1 MSKLKKIID
10 VISIIAFMCAL
21 VMLMVIG
28 FSILGLFLLGLKVV
42 VFDIMFWVKAGL
54 IFITFV
60 FVVLIGLLVGL
71 LVANGYEL
79 IQNWRNK
86 RK

>member
-1 MSKLKKIID
+1 MKNKLKKIID
-10 VISIIAFMCAL
+10 IISIIAFMCAL

-42 VFDIMFWVKAGL
+42 VFDIMFWVKAVL

-60 FVVLIGLLVGL
+60 LVVLIGL

-86 RK
+86 IR

>member
-10 VISIIAFMCAL
+10 IISIIAFMYAL

>member
-10 VISIIAFMCAL
+10 IISIIAFMYAL

-28 FSILGLFLLGLKVV
+28 FNILGLFLLSLKVV

-60 FVVLIGLLVGL
+60 LVLLIGL

-79 IQNWRNK
+79 IQNWRNE

>member
-10 VISIIAFMCAL
+10 IISIIAFMYAL

-28 FSILGLFLLGLKVV
+28 FSILGLFLLSLKVV

-60 FVVLIGLLVGL
+60 LAVLIGL

>member
-10 VISIIAFMCAL
+10 IISIIAFMYAL

-86 RK
+86 IR

>member
-1 MSKLKKIID
+1 MKNKLKKIID
-10 VISIIAFMCAL
+10 IISIITFMCAL
-21 VMLMVIG
+21 VMIAVIG
-28 FSILGLFLLGLKVV
+28 FSILGLFLLSLKVV

-60 FVVLIGLLVGL
+60 LVVLIGL

-79 IQNWRNK
+79 IQNWRDK
-86 RK
+86 RI

>member
-10 VISIIAFMCAL
+10 IISIIAFMYAIIL
-21 VMLMVIG
+21 ITVVV

-60 FVVLIGLLVGL
+60 LVVLIGLLV
-71 LVANGYEL
+71 ANVYEL
-79 IQNWRNK
+79 ILNWRNK
-86 RK
+86 RI